1 MIKYFSV
8 KLLFILSMVFL
19 TSFFCIHLLDRRINK
34 ILLPY
39 INVESER
46 LVNNIVNKTIN
57 EEIKNINIKDLL
69 VKNSIENTMSYNTKA
84 INNLDIEIAKA
95 IQNNLLEIDD
105 GFIDE
110 YFMPSRVKNGRFKKI
125 KNGILCDVS
134 IGSLRKSTLFANV
147 GPTIPI
153 KLLFGSQLKTNVDVE
168 VNTYGINNAIV
179 KVYFLVEIDEQIT
192 MPLSSERKKI
202 KIKKPVAVDIIQGQI
217 PNYYMGGLK

>member
-1 MIKYFSV
+1 
-8 KLLFILSMVFL
+8 MVFL
-19 TSFFCIHLLDRRINK
+19 TSFFCIYLLDRRINS

-46 LVNNIVNKTIN
+46 LVNNIVNRTIN
-57 EEIKNINIKDLL
+57 DEIKKINIKDLL
-69 VKNSIENTMSYNTKA
+69 VENSIDNTMFYNTKV
-84 INNLDIEIAKA
+84 INDMENEIANS
-95 IQNNLLEIDD
+95 IQNSLMEIDD

-110 YFMPSRVKNGRFKKI
+110 YFIPSRVKNGRFKKI

-134 IGSLRKSTLFANV
+134 IGSLRGSTLFANV

-168 VNTYGINNAIV
+168 INTYGINNIII

-192 MPLSSERKKI
+192 MPLASERKKI

>member
-1 MIKYFSV
+1 MFS
-8 KLLFILSMVFL
+8 LLMVFL
-19 TSFFCIHLLDRRINK
+19 TSFFCIYLLDRRINS

-46 LVNNIVNKTIN
+46 LVNNIVNKTVN
-57 EEIKNINIKDLL
+57 DEVKKINIKNLL
-69 VKNSIENTMSYNTKA
+69 IENSLENTFSYNTKV
-84 INNLDIEIAKA
+84 INSLETEIANS
-95 IQNNLLEIDD
+95 IQNNLIEIDD

-110 YFMPSRVKNGRFKKI
+110 YFIPSRVKNGRFKKI
-125 KNGILCDVS
+125 KNGVLCDVS
-134 IGSLRKSTLFANV
+134 IGSLRGSALFANV

-153 KLLFGSQLKTNVDVE
+153 KLLFSSQLKTNVDVE

-192 MPLSSERKKI
+192 MPLTSKRKKI

-217 PNYYMGGLK
+217 PNYYIGGLK